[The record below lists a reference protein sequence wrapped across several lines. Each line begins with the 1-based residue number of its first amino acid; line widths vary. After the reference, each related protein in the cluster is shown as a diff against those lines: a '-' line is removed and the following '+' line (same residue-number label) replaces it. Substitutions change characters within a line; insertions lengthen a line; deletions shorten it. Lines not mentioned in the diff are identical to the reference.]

1 MPSNQTPNYQ
11 LSQWERSD
19 KIQME
24 DFNADNAKIDAAL
37 KVQAATCASMQTLL
51 NKKGNCSVGAFTYT
65 GTGTYGQENP
75 TQVQFPKVPM
85 MYVILGDKFLI
96 GRGGASNA
104 VHAYSVSSGGTGV
117 GSISVSWSGS
127 TVSFWDS
134 SFPQWQMNYKGMVY
148 QVIAFYAQ

>member
-1 MPSNQTPNYQ
+1 MPTNHTPNYQ

-19 KIQME
+19 KVRME
-24 DFNADNAKIDAAL
+24 DFNADNARIDAAL
-37 KVQAATCASMQTLL
+37 KAEADARKTIQTAL
-51 NKKGNCSVGAFTYT
+51 NKKGNCSIGAFTYQ
-65 GTGTYGQENP
+65 GTGTYGPDNP
-75 TQVQFPKVPM
+75 TQVQFPKLPM

-96 GRGGASNA
+96 GRGGVTTAI
-104 VHAYSVSSGGTGV
+104 HAYSISSGGTGV

-148 QVIAFYAQ
+148 QVIALYAQ